1 MAALA
6 RLPESHPVIKDHK
19 IFLRKRHNRWVGQTL
34 TLYLNFSLVRGYL
47 LQKPTFSNKRNRALL
62 FSVGIKINT
71 ERPVPGDLRVIR
83 ALTSACLEMAC
94 SLLFG
99 TEVLVKKSVSC
110 SALIMFSA
118 GWLGRILSCGAS
130 LRCG

>member
-71 ERPVPGDLRVIR
+71 ERPRPRRSGCNSCPDFCLLRDGLFAAIR
-83 ALTSACLEMAC
+83 N
-94 SLLFG
+94 
-99 TEVLVKKSVSC
+99 
-110 SALIMFSA
+110 
-118 GWLGRILSCGAS
+118 
-130 LRCG
+130 